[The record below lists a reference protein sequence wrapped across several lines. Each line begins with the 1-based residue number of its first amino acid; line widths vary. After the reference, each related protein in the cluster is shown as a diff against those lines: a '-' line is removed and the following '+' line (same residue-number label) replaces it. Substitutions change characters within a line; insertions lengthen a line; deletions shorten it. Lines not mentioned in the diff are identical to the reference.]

1 MTTPTYPFTY
11 LLTPVFAAARNR
23 ARRRERGDAMRAA
36 VFGGLSLGVAAVLF
50 LAFFWL
56 TWQLL
61 DYEEFGEYLVRLGLS
76 WLFLTFLSFIAFSA
90 VVSSLSTFFLSDDLR
105 LLMGMPIPAKTLF
118 YSRFGKTLAQSSWMV
133 VAFMLPVLLGIGL
146 ARCAGLSYY
155 IASVLTLVP
164 FAMIPVAVGAL
175 TTLALV
181 NIFPARRARDILMLM
196 GLLFAIVLVLMLRF
210 LRPERLLS
218 VQALPEITDFFT
230 VMQSPISPLLPS
242 FWAGETLFA
251 GLQGRADWLHG
262 AALWTTALG
271 LTILTRI
278 AYGRFYFTGFS
289 KAQEARKARFTKLR
303 WLEGL
308 LAGLPLPVA
317 SRSLLVKDLKVF
329 LRDTTQWSQLLLLVA
344 LGAVYLYNF
353 RVLDLDKIPYM
364 SGVVKN
370 AYAFVNLALASF
382 VLSAVAVRFVF
393 PAVSAEGPAFWI
405 VRKAPTSM
413 SAFLWS
419 KFWMGLVPVLFLAE
433 TLTILS
439 NHFLGVTPIL
449 KWLDAAAIFFMS
461 FALVGLAAG
470 MGARY
475 PRFRAENLTQVA
487 GSYGGIAFMVLA
499 VAFIVVE
506 IVLLGWPTSIYLW
519 HKHYGMPMPLGRQLA
534 VLGSL
539 GAAAGLSVLTF
550 WWSMRSGIKALEEME
565 SI

>member
-1 MTTPTYPFTY
+1 MAATPSYPFTY

-23 ARRRERGDAMRAA
+23 ARRRERGDAMRAT

-90 VVSSLSTFFLSDDLR
+90 VVSSLSTFFLSEDLR
-105 LLMGMPIPAKTLF
+105 LLIGTPIPAKTLF
-118 YSRFGKTLAQSSWMV
+118 YSRFGRTLAQSSWMV

-146 ARCAGLSYY
+146 ARCAGPGYY
-155 IASVLTLVP
+155 VASVMTLVP
-164 FAMIPVAVGAL
+164 FAMIPVALGTLV
-175 TTLALV
+175 TLALV

-196 GLLFAIVLVLMLRF
+196 GLLFAIVLVMMLRF

-251 GLQGRADWLHG
+251 GLQGRVDWLHG
-262 AALWTTALG
+262 LALWTTALG
-271 LTILTRI
+271 LTILARM

-289 KAQEARKARFTKLR
+289 KAQEARKARFTRLA
-303 WLEGL
+303 WLEGI
-308 LAGLPLPVA
+308 LAGLPLPIA

-370 AYAFVNLALASF
+370 AYAFVNLALAAF

-419 KFWMGLVPVLFLAE
+419 KFWMGLVPVLLLAE
-433 TLTILS
+433 TLTVLS
-439 NHFLGVTPIL
+439 NHFLGVAPIL
-449 KWLDAAAIFFMS
+449 KWLDAAAIFFMT

-499 VAFIVVE
+499 VAFIVIQ

-519 HKHYGMPMPLGRQLA
+519 YKHYGMPMPAGRLLA
-534 VLGSL
+534 VVSSL
-539 GAAAGLSVLTF
+539 GAAVVLSLGTF

-565 SI
+565 